1 MLPYD
6 QPVRRLGV
14 FAFLVAFC
22 EALSFYAASLY
33 AYALTG
39 SVLVVSVVMTAIAI
53 AETLGAVLGGTLA
66 DRLDRRMVAAIGGL
80 AGALLLAT
88 LALGASVVVLT
99 AVMVLAIIAA
109 SPIRPV
115 IGAALPNLVV
125 EGDLRFA
132 NGYVQA
138 LRNAAL
144 TLAPVAAGLG
154 VGIVGARGIFAIAA
168 GSLLLS
174 VLVLVCVRG
183 RFHGVETA
191 AEEVSDSP
199 LAGFALIRRD
209 RVLGAVVIAGALSYL
224 AAAYC
229 SIADLPLAIDDLGAG
244 ETGYGLLVAAWGVG
258 TTLGAV
264 VARRA
269 MQRLGVERAFTLAL
283 IVEGIAIAAVAFAPS
298 ITLAA
303 IAFIAGGMMGGIG
316 ITADQVLVQ
325 ERVADGLRGRV
336 RAANDAVMAAAYS
349 LSLGVGGFVVVAL
362 GPRGTYLVGGLGVIG
377 AAFVGMRVLRRPAA
391 AARVA
396 A

>member
-6 QPVRRLGV
+6 KSVRRLGV

-39 SVLVVSVVMTAIAI
+39 SVLVVSVVMTAIA
-53 AETLGAVLGGTLA
+53 
-66 DRLDRRMVAAIGGL
+66 DRRDGSAPCSAAPSPTGSTGGWWPPSAAL
-80 AGALLLAT
+80 AGALLLGT
-88 LALGASVVVLT
+88 LALGADVVVLT
-99 AVMVLAIIAA
+99 VVMVLAVIAA

-115 IGAALPNLVV
+115 IGAALPNLVI

-154 VGIVGARGIFAIAA
+154 VGVVRRARHLRHRRRLAAAVGGRCW
-168 GSLLLS
+168 S
-174 VLVLVCVRG
+174 CVRG
-183 RFHGVETA
+183 RFSGADRTGVA
-191 AEEVSDSP
+191 DSP

-209 RVLGAVVIAGALSYL
+209 RVLLAVVVIAGALSYL

-229 SIADLPLAIDDLGAG
+229 SIADLPLAIDELGRGRDGLRPAG
-244 ETGYGLLVAAWGVG
+244 RRVG
-258 TTLGAV
+258 RRHD
-264 VARRA
+264 ARR
-269 MQRLGVERAFTLAL
+269 RRRAPRD
-283 IVEGIAIAAVAFAPS
+283 AAAAASSARSRSRCSSRASRSRWSPFAPS
-298 ITLAA
+298 IALAA

-325 ERVADGLRGRV
+325 ERVADGVRGRV
-336 RAANDAVMAAAYS
+336 RAANDAMMAAAYS
-349 LSLGVGGFVVVAL
+349 LSLGIGGFVVVAL
-362 GPRGTYLVGGLGVIG
+362 GRARHLPGG
-377 AAFVGMRVLRRPAA
+377 RAA
-391 AARVA
+391 A
-396 A
+396 